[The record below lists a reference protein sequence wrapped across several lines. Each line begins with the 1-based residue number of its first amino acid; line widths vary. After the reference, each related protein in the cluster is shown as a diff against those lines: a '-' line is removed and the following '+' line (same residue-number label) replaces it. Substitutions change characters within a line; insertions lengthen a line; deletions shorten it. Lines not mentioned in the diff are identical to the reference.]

1 MNALNRLRLCS
12 RKRLQ
17 RLSQE
22 APVKLLGGQ
31 LLFTKVTK
39 IVFRRVSSLEED
51 LEKTEEKML
60 AAASKLDKAS
70 TACDDSERAKKV
82 ERYFVI
88 LCSPERLILFLP
100 GGYVSQ
106 VFER

>member
-1 MNALNRLRLCS
+1 MLQKTFTEVVFRALERR
-12 RKRLQ
+12 
-17 RLSQE
+17 
-22 APVKLLGGQ
+22 VKLLGGQ

-82 ERYFVI
+82 GR
-88 LCSPERLILFLP
+88 
-100 GGYVSQ
+100 
-106 VFER
+106 

>member
-1 MNALNRLRLCS
+1 M
-12 RKRLQ
+12 
-17 RLSQE
+17 
-22 APVKLLGGQ
+22 
-31 LLFTKVTK
+31 FTKVTN

-82 ERYFVI
+82 ER
-88 LCSPERLILFLP
+88 
-100 GGYVSQ
+100 
-106 VFER
+106 

>member
-12 RKRLQ
+12 RKCLQ
-17 RLSQE
+17 MLSPE
-22 APVKLLGGQ
+22 ARVKLLGGQ
-31 LLFTKVTK
+31 FLFTKVTK

-82 ERYFVI
+82 ER
-88 LCSPERLILFLP
+88 
-100 GGYVSQ
+100 
-106 VFER
+106 

>member
-1 MNALNRLRLCS
+1 MNALNRLRFCS

-17 RLSQE
+17 RLPPE
-22 APVKLLGGQ
+22 ARVKLLGGQ

-82 ERYFVI
+82 GR
-88 LCSPERLILFLP
+88 
-100 GGYVSQ
+100 
-106 VFER
+106 

>member
-1 MNALNRLRLCS
+1 MNALNRLRFCS

-17 RLSQE
+17 KLS
-22 APVKLLGGQ
+22 PDPRVKLLGGQ

-51 LEKTEEKML
+51 LEKTEENML

-82 ERYFVI
+82 ER
-88 LCSPERLILFLP
+88 
-100 GGYVSQ
+100 
-106 VFER
+106 

>member
-1 MNALNRLRLCS
+1 M
-12 RKRLQ
+12 
-17 RLSQE
+17 
-22 APVKLLGGQ
+22 
-31 LLFTKVTK
+31 FTKVTK

-88 LCSPERLILFLP
+88 LCPIERLIVYLP
-100 GGYVSQ
+100 GGYVSL